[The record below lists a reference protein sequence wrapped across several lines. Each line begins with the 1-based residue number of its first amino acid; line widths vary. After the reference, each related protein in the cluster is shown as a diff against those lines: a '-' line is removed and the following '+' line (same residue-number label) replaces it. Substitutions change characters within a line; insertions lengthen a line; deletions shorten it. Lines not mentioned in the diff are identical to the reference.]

1 LFEED
6 QFVAAQHLQNESI
19 TSEEPPMSAAPV
31 SIAIF
36 EFLDSTHKDIQGQV
50 RQLHLLVD
58 AIEAEGLNAAN
69 RAVARRMLDYFN
81 TEARQHHLDEEKH
94 IFPALLASQDAEV
107 VQAAEHLIQ
116 DHGWLEENWIQ
127 IAPSLEAATNGNLWF
142 DPAELRHA
150 LEVFEA
156 LYLDHILLEE
166 SLAYPE
172 ARKRLQGIDTIGMG
186 REMARR
192 RVMAQDEVRAHA

>member
-1 LFEED
+1 M
-6 QFVAAQHLQNESI
+6 
-19 TSEEPPMSAAPV
+19 TAAPV
-31 SIAIF
+31 SIAVF
-36 EFLDSTHKDIQGQV
+36 EFLDSTHKDIQVQV
-50 RQLHLLVD
+50 RQLHALVD
-58 AIEAEGLNAAN
+58 AIEADGLNPAN
-69 RAVARRMLDYFN
+69 RALARRVLDYFN
-81 TEARQHHLDEEKH
+81 HEARQHHLDEEKH
-94 IFPALLASQDAEV
+94 VFPTLLSSQDADI
-107 VQAAEHLIQ
+107 VQATEHLIQ

-142 DPAELRHA
+142 DPVELRHA

-172 ARKRLQGIDTIGMG
+172 AKKRLAGIDTVGMG

-192 RVMAQDEVRAHA
+192 RVLAQDEVRARSA

>member
-1 LFEED
+1 M
-6 QFVAAQHLQNESI
+6 
-19 TSEEPPMSAAPV
+19 TAAPV
-31 SIAIF
+31 SIAVF
-36 EFLDSTHKDIQGQV
+36 EFLDSTHKDIQVQV

-58 AIEAEGLNAAN
+58 AIESDGLNPAN
-69 RAVARRMLDYFN
+69 RALARRVLDYFN
-81 TEARQHHLDEEKH
+81 HEARQHHLDEEKH
-94 IFPALLASQDAEV
+94 VFPTLLSSQDAEI

-142 DPAELRHA
+142 DPVELRHA
-150 LEVFEA
+150 LGVFEA

-172 ARKRLQGIDTIGMG
+172 AKKRLVGIDTVGMG

-192 RVMAQDEVRAHA
+192 RVLAQDEVRARA